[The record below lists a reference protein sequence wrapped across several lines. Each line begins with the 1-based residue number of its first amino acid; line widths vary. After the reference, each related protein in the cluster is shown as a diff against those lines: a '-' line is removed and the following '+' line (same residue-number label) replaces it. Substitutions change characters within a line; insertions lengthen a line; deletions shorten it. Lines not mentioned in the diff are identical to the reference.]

1 MILPDFDFGL
11 GETID
16 ALRDS
21 VATFCAREISPVAA
35 EIDHSNEFPRELWPK
50 LGALGGSAPAADAS
64 PCDPP
69 SAAFLRLC

>member
-50 LGALGGSAPAADAS
+50 LGELGVLGMTVAEAYGGV
-64 PCDPP
+64 
-69 SAAFLRLC
+69 